1 MERTISPRPDQTD
14 RVFARRVD
22 QSRNRSSH
30 RALVG
35 LIMYTDRPAGPGGQV
50 GIKKPYQGHL
60 EEGGLARARGGR
72 DDPHWRPNL
81 ARTGAISA

>member
-14 RVFARRVD
+14 RVESIFARRVD

-30 RALVG
+30 RAFLG
-35 LIMYTDRPAGPGGQV
+35 RPAGPGEGQV

>member
-1 MERTISPRPDQTD
+1 MAGETRPIGSSPGGWTSPGTAPRTGPS
-14 RVFARRVD
+14 
-22 QSRNRSSH
+22 
-30 RALVG
+30 LVG
-35 LIMYTDRPAGPGGQV
+35 LIMYTDRPAGPGEGQV